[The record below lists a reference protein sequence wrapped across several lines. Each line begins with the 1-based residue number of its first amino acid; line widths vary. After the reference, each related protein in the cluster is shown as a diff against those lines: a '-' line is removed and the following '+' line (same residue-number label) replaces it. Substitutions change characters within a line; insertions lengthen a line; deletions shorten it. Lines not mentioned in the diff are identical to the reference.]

1 MADPF
6 IGQISIFGFDFAP
19 RGWALCNGQIIDIS
33 EHEALF
39 ALLGNA
45 YGGNGN
51 SNFGLPDLRCRLP
64 VGMGQQPLFNSFFQI
79 SETGGRQTHNLMIDE
94 LPAHT
99 PSVTVGIATDDANSS
114 EPSDGCHLAT
124 VVSGGGGFDK
134 DEKIYFDGEPSQMV
148 PLGGVSSGATGKG
161 IPINILNPY
170 IALNFSIALEGAF
183 PPRN

>member
-1 MADPF
+1 
-6 IGQISIFGFDFAP
+6 
-19 RGWALCNGQIIDIS
+19 
-33 EHEALF
+33 
-39 ALLGNA
+39 
-45 YGGNGN
+45 
-51 SNFGLPDLRCRLP
+51 
-64 VGMGQQPLFNSFFQI
+64 
-79 SETGGRQTHNLMIDE
+79 MIDE

-134 DEKIYFDGEPSQMV
+134 DEKIYFDGDPSQMV
-148 PLGGVSSGATGKG
+148 ALGGVSSGATGKG
-161 IPINILNPY
+161 DPINILNPY